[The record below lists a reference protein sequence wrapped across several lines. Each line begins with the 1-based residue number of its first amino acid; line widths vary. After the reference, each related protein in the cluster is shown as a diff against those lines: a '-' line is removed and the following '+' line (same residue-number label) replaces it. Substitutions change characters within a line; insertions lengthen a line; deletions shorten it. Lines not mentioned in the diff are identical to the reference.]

1 MILAYHAIFSTYGF
15 WLPNDPRGSWSDYI
29 RRWELL
35 RFGRAT
41 KTTLRRSLARD
52 EHDIPARLAAKGSL
66 QHPPVLFTGQQALAV
81 ARVFAHAGAEAGYV
95 FHACSILPEHV
106 HLVIARHERPIER
119 IVAHLKARATQNL
132 KGEGFHPPT
141 APPSPWGRKGWNVYL
156 NTPAAVLRA
165 MEYVRDNPVKE
176 GKPVQRWSFVTP
188 YGETSA
194 VQAPPL
200 NGEV

>member
-29 RRWELL
+29 RHWELL
-35 RFGRAT
+35 RFGPAT

-52 EHDIPARLAAKGSL
+52 EHDIHARLEAKETL
-66 QHPPVLFTGQQALAV
+66 QHPPVLFTGEQALAV
-81 ARVFAHAGAEAGYV
+81 ARGFAHAGAEAGYV

-106 HLVIARHERPIER
+106 HLVVARHERPIER
-119 IVAHLKARATQNL
+119 IVAHLKA
-132 KGEGFHPPT
+132 
-141 APPSPWGRKGWNVYL
+141 
-156 NTPAAVLRA
+156 
-165 MEYVRDNPVKE
+165 PVKE

-200 NGEV
+200 NPVNEDHPAL